1 MSVHRSLAFAFLNK
15 YVIVA
20 INLVVT
26 AVVAR
31 LLTPAEIGLFMV
43 GSAVVSLT
51 ETFRDFGVSAYLVQ
65 EREITREGV
74 RTAFTVTS
82 VLSLL
87 LAGILYAAAAPIAAY
102 YGEPYLRQIIELATL
117 GFILV
122 PFSNPIMGLLRRDM
136 AFDTIA
142 FISVTNAVVSSIATI
157 AFAELGYGALS
168 FVWASL
174 IGGAMTTVLALR
186 CRPQFWIFRP
196 ALAEWRKVFSF
207 GGYTSA
213 TSVLNTFFELLP
225 RLILGRILSFDA
237 VGLYGR
243 AVALC
248 QMPERSILGA
258 LQPVVLPALSARARL
273 GGDLKEPY
281 LRGLSYMTAVQ
292 WPALIILSLLAYPI
306 VHVLLGEQWL
316 ATAPLVRIIALASL
330 CLFPAFL
337 SYPLLVSVG
346 RVKDTLTSSLIA
358 LPPSAIVLTGAAF
371 LGVQAV
377 AASLFLTAPFQV
389 YIALSFI
396 RRHVSFTWGELAG
409 AVRKGALV
417 TLCTAVAPIAAII
430 LAGFRFDLSI
440 AAGAIAG
447 VGAVL
452 GWIVG
457 LFLTSH
463 PLLSVIRG
471 TALAARQEIVAVC
484 RRGIAAE

>member
-1 MSVHRSLAFAFLNK
+1 
-15 YVIVA
+15 
-20 INLVVT
+20 
-26 AVVAR
+26 
-31 LLTPAEIGLFMV
+31 
-43 GSAVVSLT
+43 
-51 ETFRDFGVSAYLVQ
+51 
-65 EREITREGV
+65 
-74 RTAFTVTS
+74 
-82 VLSLL
+82 
-87 LAGILYAAAAPIAAY
+87 
-102 YGEPYLRQIIELATL
+102 
-117 GFILV
+117 
-122 PFSNPIMGLLRRDM
+122 
-136 AFDTIA
+136 
-142 FISVTNAVVSSIATI
+142 
-157 AFAELGYGALS
+157 
-168 FVWASL
+168 
-174 IGGAMTTVLALR
+174 
-186 CRPQFWIFRP
+186 
-196 ALAEWRKVFSF
+196 
-207 GGYTSA
+207 
-213 TSVLNTFFELLP
+213 
-225 RLILGRILSFDA
+225 
-237 VGLYGR
+237 
-243 AVALC
+243 
-248 QMPERSILGA
+248 MPERSILGA

-306 VHVLLGEQWL
+306 VHVLLGERWL

-457 LFLTSH
+457 LFLTGH